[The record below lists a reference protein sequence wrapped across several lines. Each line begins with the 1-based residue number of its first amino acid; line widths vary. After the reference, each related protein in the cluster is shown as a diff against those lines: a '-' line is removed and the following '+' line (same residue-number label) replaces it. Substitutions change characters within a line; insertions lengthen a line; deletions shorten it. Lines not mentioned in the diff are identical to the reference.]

1 MILNIKFY
9 FILALVFSPILIYSQ
24 VIVTPKISGTHNHY
38 FWNRESL
45 STIEN
50 PQEWTWGIGA
60 IARIPLSKK
69 LYGQFSFNVYP
80 FGLKNV
86 DERSGPHLPDFIVT
100 TYTDIF
106 DLKFGL
112 DYKLYPK
119 TLLGVGIEMEQY
131 FNSSETFTVSNLED
145 IAYVNQKFFGFELS
159 LTQWIGKVEL
169 FADVFIG
176 LHEGGIPSR
185 TQGLTNGKL
194 VFFSHKK
201 LQLGVG
207 IPIGKK

>member
-1 MILNIKFY
+1 MNNKIVFCVISLIMISSTRSLG
-9 FILALVFSPILIYSQ
+9 Q
-24 VIVTPKISGTHNHY
+24 VVLTPKVSANHNY
-38 FWNRESL
+38 YYWNSN
-45 STIEN
+45 STIEH
-50 PQEWTWGIGA
+50 PQKWTWGIGA

-69 LYGQFSFNVYP
+69 LYGQFSFNAYP
-80 FGLKNV
+80 FGLKVV

-112 DYKLYPK
+112 DYKLYPN

-169 FADVFIG
+169 SADVFIG
-176 LHEGGIPSR
+176 LHEGGIASYPQRS
-185 TQGLTNGKL
+185 NGKL
-194 VFFSHKK
+194 IFYSHKK